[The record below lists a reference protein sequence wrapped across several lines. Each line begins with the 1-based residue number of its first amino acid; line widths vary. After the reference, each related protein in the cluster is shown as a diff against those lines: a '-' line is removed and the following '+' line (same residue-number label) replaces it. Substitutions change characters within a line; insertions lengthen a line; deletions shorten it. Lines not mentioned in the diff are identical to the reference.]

1 MTNNTTTNDT
11 TTYSSSITADLLPYY
26 ALPNSD
32 PSTCPSATEILL
44 YLDLYLLF
52 SCIAS
57 ISLGSKPI
65 RTLLSHNRLLSLEFA
80 SDHPHFLPWISII
93 GSLLIHG
100 SATVVT
106 AIILAASNASTTAKP
121 PLGEMFLLW
130 MSRPLATALI
140 TWLSIADREVYCDNA
155 REVAIVDSLFGC
167 VNIYLFGSVAYITNV
182 KPSDVPTPARLA
194 RAGSAVW
201 LLAFIL
207 SLLVLP
213 YYTFLIG
220 KVSSF
225 SSRYGHRRVGGGG
238 GEKGADSS
246 QLLPWLW
253 FGLDAL
259 RFLGCWLLWAGLLFS
274 NETAFCPSHRALALI
289 TVLWLFVP
297 FMDCLWRGFAT
308 YKAEDGAEAEN
319 LIDLQ

>member
-1 MTNNTTTNDT
+1 MTSNT
-11 TTYSSSITADLLPYY
+11 TTYSSPIAADLLPHY

-32 PSTCPSATEILL
+32 PSTCPSSTEILL

-52 SCIAS
+52 GCIAS
-57 ISLGSKPI
+57 ISVGSKPI
-65 RTLLSHNRLLSLEFA
+65 RALLSHNRLLSLEFA

-106 AIILAASNASTTAKP
+106 ALKLAASNASTTAEP
-121 PLGEMFLLW
+121 PLGRMFLLW
-130 MSRPLATALI
+130 VSRPLATALI

-155 REVAIVDSLFGC
+155 RETAIVDSLFGC
-167 VNIYLFGSVAYITNV
+167 VNIYLFGSVAHITNV

-207 SLLVLP
+207 SLLVLL
-213 YYTFLIG
+213 YYMFLIN
-220 KVSSF
+220 KASSPPF
-225 SSRYGHRRVGGGG
+225 HRGHRRVGGGSS
-238 GEKGADSS
+238 EKGTGLS

-297 FMDCLWRGFAT
+297 FVDCLWRGFAT
-308 YKAEDGAEAEN
+308 YKAEDGAEAES
-319 LIDLQ
+319 LIDPQ

>member
-1 MTNNTTTNDT
+1 MTSTTTT
-11 TTYSSSITADLLPYY
+11 HSPLITARLLPYY

-32 PSTCPSATEILL
+32 PSTCPSSTEILL

-57 ISLGSKPI
+57 ISVGSKPI
-65 RTLLSHNRLLSLEFA
+65 RVLLSHNRLLSLEFV
-80 SDHPHFLPWISII
+80 SDYPHLLPWISII

-100 SATVVT
+100 CATVVT
-106 AIILAASNASTTAKP
+106 ADILAVSNASTTAEP
-121 PLGEMFLLW
+121 PLGRMFLLW

-140 TWLSIADREVYCDNA
+140 MWLSIADREIYGDNA

-167 VNIYLFGSVAYITNV
+167 VNIYLFGSVAHITNV

-213 YYTFLIG
+213 YYTFLMD

-225 SSRYGHRRVGGGG
+225 SSRRGHRRVGGGG
-238 GEKGADSS
+238 GGGGEEGTDLAR
-246 QLLPWLW
+246 LLPWLW

-259 RFLGCWLLWAGLLFS
+259 RFLGCWLLWAGLLRS

-289 TVLWLFVP
+289 TVVWLFVP
-297 FMDCLWRGFAT
+297 FVDCLWRGFAT

-319 LIDLQ
+319 LINLR

>member
-1 MTNNTTTNDT
+1 MPSNITTR
-11 TTYSSSITADLLPYY
+11 SSPITADLLPYY
-26 ALPNSD
+26 ALQSSD
-32 PSTCPSATEILL
+32 PSTCPSSTEILL

-57 ISLGSKPI
+57 ISIGSKTI
-65 RTLLSHNRLLSLEFA
+65 RTLLSHNRLLSLGFV

-100 SATVVT
+100 CATVVT
-106 AIILAASNASTTAKP
+106 ADILAASNTNTTAE
-121 PLGEMFLLW
+121 PLLGRMFLLW
-130 MSRPLATALI
+130 SSRPLAAALT
-140 TWLSIADREVYCDNA
+140 TWLSIADRKVYCDNA
-155 REVAIVDSLFGC
+155 REAAIVDSLFGC
-167 VNIYLFGSVAYITNV
+167 VNIYLFGSVARITNV

-213 YYTFLIG
+213 YYTFLVD

-225 SSRYGHRRVGGGG
+225 SSHYGRRRRVGGGG
-238 GEKGADSS
+238 KKDTDLT

-259 RFLGCWLLWAGLLFS
+259 RFLGCWLLWAGLLHS
-274 NETAFCPSHRALALI
+274 NEMAFCPSHRALALI
-289 TVLWLFVP
+289 TVVWLFVP
-297 FMDCLWRGFAT
+297 FVDCLWRGFAT
-308 YKAEDGAEAEN
+308 YKAENGAEAES